1 MSESG
6 DNDGPSHPAR
16 MNREQL
22 ARNSARYII
31 SPKVFETAG
40 PEEVRLTKG
49 AAPRAVALI
58 IEINLDQK
66 HADRES
72 GHSRVA
78 DLVEKVI
85 HRDGGSAVGSWM
97 APRESSRHH
106 IFATLTLDQLMD
118 VVRADAEAAKAEGRA
133 PDIYKVWPDRPLEA
147 YLDRSVRTIKGDAC
161 LRSFGSSGDGMVWAV
176 ADSGIQRDHPHFVFY
191 ENLELPA
198 VGKAPAK
205 SPRPGPRAPL
215 EHKDFTGENDWGRD
229 DYGHGTHVAG
239 IIAGTSPRAWT
250 DPRSEPPRDPAR
262 TPAVV
267 PPVYRVRR
275 ERNERSEVVS
285 RAEPCDR
292 PIQGVAP
299 KAKLVC
305 LKVLDANGKGS
316 ESLLLSAIDYVSR
329 VNDDGRWP
337 RIHGLNL
344 SLGYGF
350 EAEWFA
356 AGQSPLCVAVNRL
369 VRQGVVVVA
378 AAGNDGSAMIATRA
392 SPNGRP
398 IGMDQSITDPGN
410 AELAITVGSTHPE
423 QPHTYGVSYFSSR
436 GPTADGRQKPDLVAP
451 GERIVSA
458 ASPGSLE
465 RLKIED
471 PRLKRDKHIDVPGA
485 AYYREETGTSM
496 AAPHVSGAI
505 AAFLSVRSEFIG
517 QPERVKE
524 IFMGSATDLKRRR
537 DFQGAGL
544 VDLMRA
550 LQSV

>member
-6 DNDGPSHPAR
+6 QNGDAPRPIR
-16 MNREQL
+16 MDRERL
-22 ARNSARYII
+22 ARNSARYVI
-31 SPKVFETAG
+31 SPKVFQVAEAEAET
-40 PEEVRLTKG
+40 VRLT
-49 AAPRAVALI
+49 AAAGPPRVALI

-72 GHSRVA
+72 GHERVA
-78 DLVEKVI
+78 RLVERAI
-85 HRDGGSAVGSWM
+85 QSDPGARL
-97 APRESSRHH
+97 APPESSRHH
-106 IFATLTLDQLMD
+106 IFASLTLDQLMD
-118 VVRADAEAAKAEGRA
+118 VVRRDAEDARREDRA

-147 YLDRSVRTIKGDAC
+147 YLDRSVRIIKGDAC
-161 LRSFGSSGDGMVWAV
+161 LRSFGSAGDGIVWAV
-176 ADSGIQRDHPHFVFY
+176 ADSGIQRDHPHFAFY
-191 ENLELPA
+191 DNLVLPT
-198 VGKAPAK
+198 VGKAPAR

-239 IIAGTSPRAWT
+239 IIAGTSPAAWT
-250 DPRSEPPRDPAR
+250 DPRSEPPTDPAKTR
-262 TPAVV
+262 IPP
-267 PPVYRVRR
+267 PPVFRVRR
-275 ERNERSEVVS
+275 EKNERNEVVS
-285 RAEPCDR
+285 RAEPC
-292 PIQGVAP
+292 PHAIQGVAP
-299 KAKLVC
+299 KARLVC
-305 LKVLDANGKGS
+305 LKVLDAAGKGS
-316 ESLLLSAIDYVSR
+316 ESSLLSAIDYISR

-350 EAEWFA
+350 DAEWFA

-369 VRQGVVVVA
+369 VKQGVVVVA
-378 AAGNDGSAMIATRA
+378 AAGNDGSAMIATRN

-398 IGMDQSITDPGN
+398 IGLDQSITDPGN

-436 GPTADGRQKPDLVAP
+436 GPTADGRDKPDLVAP

-465 RLKIED
+465 RLKLED
-471 PRLKRDKHIDVPGA
+471 PRLKRDPNIRVPNA

-505 AAFLSVRSEFIG
+505 AAFLSVRGEFLG

-524 IFMGSATDLKRRR
+524 IFMNSATDLKRRR